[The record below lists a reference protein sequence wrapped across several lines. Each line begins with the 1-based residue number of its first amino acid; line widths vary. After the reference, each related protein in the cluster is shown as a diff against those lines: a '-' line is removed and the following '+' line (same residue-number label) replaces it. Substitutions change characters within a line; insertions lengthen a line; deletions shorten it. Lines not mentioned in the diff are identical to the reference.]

1 MPISSHPMCS
11 QRKRLFLYD
20 HIEIIPVEAKTQIS
34 IYIKKNKFNL
44 EIFQCFHQVP
54 CVGYGVSEVRKKLKE
69 EYTKLSGREI
79 GEQWE
84 KITQYKNIMI
94 ECTFIKEEDLE
105 QADKTF
111 HIHWRNLEPIVD
123 KYKENNFI
131 LIHFSQRY
139 ENSWLTEFLRKK
151 KRRMFIR
158 G

>member
-1 MPISSHPMCS
+1 MCGVRGIRGAEEVERGVH
-11 QRKRLFLYD
+11 QAIRKRNWGTEEKRSGSAKFLCYLGD
-20 HIEIIPVEAKTQIS
+20 TSK
-34 IYIKKNKFNL
+34 
-44 EIFQCFHQVP
+44 EIF
-54 CVGYGVSEVRKKLKE
+54 E
-69 EYTKLSGREI
+69 

-111 HIHWRNLEPIVD
+111 HIHWKDLEPIVD

-139 ENSWLTEFLRKK
+139 ENSWLTEFFKEKK
-151 KRRMFIR
+151 KPMCIH

>member
-1 MPISSHPMCS
+1 MCS